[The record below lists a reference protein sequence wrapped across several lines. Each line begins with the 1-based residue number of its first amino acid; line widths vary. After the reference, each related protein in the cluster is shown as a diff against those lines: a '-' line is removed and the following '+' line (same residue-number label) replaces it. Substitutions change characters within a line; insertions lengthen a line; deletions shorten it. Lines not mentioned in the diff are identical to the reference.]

1 MIRDSIPFEQGK
13 VQKDKYLIN
22 KLHQF
27 IVEANYVGINHEML
41 IFQSR
46 WSDHDKQR
54 RGDGNADNDPTRD
67 YYLSWLI
74 LGSIRLFCSNLIMDK
89 LVFCPILVR
98 ENKQFRKWPVC
109 HWLPGIF
116 VSILQ
121 IIGFVAYIL
130 VLHSQARLCL
140 LVRRKLQS
148 LLRDHAVCVSVA
160 AQ

>member
-1 MIRDSIPFEQGK
+1 MILRWFHLNRAKCKRIK
-13 VQKDKYLIN
+13 CLIN
-22 KLHQF
+22 KLHHF

-98 ENKQFRKWPVC
+98 ESKQFRKWPVC

-121 IIGFVAYIL
+121 IIGFAAYIL
-130 VLHSQARLCL
+130 VLHSQARRLC